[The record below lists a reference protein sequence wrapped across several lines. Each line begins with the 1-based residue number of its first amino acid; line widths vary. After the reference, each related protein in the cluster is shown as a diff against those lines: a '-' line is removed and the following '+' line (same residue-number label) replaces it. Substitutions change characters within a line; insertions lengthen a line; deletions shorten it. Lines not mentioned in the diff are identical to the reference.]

1 MDNDFLKELQ
11 QRYDRDMNTLEE
23 EYRKTKQLYQTVCPT
38 SIFLNVASYGVHK
51 IHILKG
57 GLAVCIHRC

>member
-23 EYRKTKQLYQTVCPT
+23 EYRKTKQLYQTVRT
-38 SIFLNVASYGVHK
+38 T
-51 IHILKG
+51 
-57 GLAVCIHRC
+57 